1 MLPIMAVRPKTIPI
15 LAIFDPI
22 TLLIAIEEE
31 PFTAALRLTK
41 SSGREVANAT
51 TVIPITTLEIL
62 NFKEMAIDALTINS
76 PPSTNKRNPKN
87 IQNKVII
94 SIN

>member
-1 MLPIMAVRPKTIPI
+1 MAVKPKTKPI
-15 LAIFDPI
+15 FAIFEPI
-22 TLLIAIEEE
+22 TLLIAIDEE
-31 PFTAALRLTK
+31 PFTAALRLTN

-51 TVIPITTLEIL
+51 TVMPITTLEIL

-76 PPSTNKRNPKN
+76 PPSTSNKNPKN
-87 IQNKVII
+87 IQNKVIR

>member
-1 MLPIMAVRPKTIPI
+1 M

-31 PFTAALRLTK
+31 PFTAAFRLTK
-41 SSGREVANAT
+41 SSGKEVANAT

-62 NFKEMAIDALTINS
+62 NFKERTNENYIKKTIKHNGKPIKSYELIRNIDQT
-76 PPSTNKRNPKN
+76 PMNK
-87 IQNKVII
+87 
-94 SIN
+94 

>member
-1 MLPIMAVRPKTIPI
+1 MFPIIAVKPRTRPIF
-15 LAIFDPI
+15 AIFEPI
-22 TLLIAIEEE
+22 TLLIAIDEE
-31 PFTAALRLTK
+31 PFTAAFRLTK
-41 SSGREVANAT
+41 SSGSEVAKAT

-76 PPSTNKRNPKN
+76 PPSTSNKNPEN
-87 IQNKVII
+87 IQNKVIT